1 MSFHVGSVRLHRRA
15 LALIVGVGAL
25 TGCPLPVAH
34 TVTTSPAVVGRLEW
48 ADGRRAADVPV
59 IVAAGWKNS
68 SCSNPTFRTRT
79 DSEGIFRFEADTQ
92 HFDKTWFIPNLD
104 VAVPAFRLCAAV
116 GDSVQQGYA
125 GSGSPFSAMAPDTV
139 RCVVWDWMSRR
150 RVSCAGRDGQ
160 SVVDGGRWSADSG
173 VARTG
178 FYRLFLTTE
187 PTRVEGSD
195 DGALQPRS
203 YLYLQWIAAD
213 SAARSGLAPRLRV
226 VTTMSLPFDRE
237 KTRGAQNVWL
247 WQRDGHWMASL
258 DHASVSSFAGNE
270 IVFEL
275 GPPGH
280 ATLVA
285 GQ

>member
-1 MSFHVGSVRLHRRA
+1 MSFHVSSVRLHRRA
-15 LALIVGVGAL
+15 LALIVSVGAL

-48 ADGRRAADVPV
+48 ADGTRAADVPV
-59 IVAAGWKNS
+59 IVAAGWKS
-68 SCSNPTFRTRT
+68 SQCTDPTFRTRT
-79 DSEGIFRFEADTQ
+79 DSAGIFHFDADTQ

-104 VAVPAFRLCAAV
+104 VVAPAFRLCAAV
-116 GDSVQQGYA
+116 GDSMQQGYA
-125 GSGSPFSAMAPDTV
+125 GSGSPFSALAPDTV
-139 RCVVWDWMSRR
+139 RCVVWDWMSTR
-150 RVSCAGRDGQ
+150 RVSCAGRDGH

-187 PTRVEGSD
+187 PSHVEGPG
-195 DGALQPRS
+195 DGALPPRP
-203 YLYLQWIAAD
+203 YLYLQWVAAD
-213 SAARSGLAPRLRV
+213 SAARPGFAPRLRV
-226 VTTMSLPFDRE
+226 VTTLSLPFDRE
-237 KTRGAQNVWL
+237 KMRGARNVWL
-247 WQRDGHWMASL
+247 WRRDEHWMASL
-258 DHASVSSFAGNE
+258 DHASASGYAGDE

-280 ATLVA
+280 VALVA